1 MREPLGISRR
11 RMAKE
16 IHVIRSVLTR
26 QGRSKIGRRLDIYT
40 AMLVDMAPLRTGGFR
55 PGAMP
60 NPG

>member
-1 MREPLGISRR
+1 
-11 RMAKE
+11 MAKE

-26 QGRSKIGRRLDIYT
+26 QGRSKIGHRLDIYT